1 MEILLVVF
9 LTIASLSALMIMKKD
24 YKYKNLP
31 NFYGNWKKKG
41 LILKVKH
48 TTVLETWKVNKF

>member
-1 MEILLVVF
+1 MVVF